1 MIAKKF
7 LKLLFQSSAS
17 FNFALCE
24 LYGTIF
30 PERVKSENRD
40 AKVSQEN
47 TGATVR
53 MKDKQNARLKGKE
66 GDLDFDLDH
75 YNLDGYQ
82 CKNCAIFQES
92 ALYIHL
98 RDLGTKIYDPCWSW

>member
-1 MIAKKF
+1 MIVKKF

-17 FNFALCE
+17 FDFALCE
-24 LYGTIF
+24 LYGIEF
-30 PERVKSENRD
+30 PERIKSENRD

-53 MKDKQNARLKGKE
+53 MKDKQNASLKGKE
-66 GDLDFDLDH
+66 GDPDVDLDH

-92 ALYIHL
+92 AFYIHL
-98 RDLGTKIYDPCWSW
+98 CVVCTKISGPC